1 MATNNCIPVQFLET
15 SSNAFYFGGAESES
29 EVEADS
35 YTDSFHSPT
44 YNLQCKDNKFL
55 LLNNDGQFQLQDLS
69 AQEQCRP
76 DCRFNIHI
84 YNDSS
89 LEQMQ
94 GISVMLYTNRNG
106 KKIMACCRDHNEIY
120 PEAMDLPREIA
131 EAAHKALFC
140 LTKLSG
146 EKYMFESIAYPNKFL
161 GFEPVEGRPS
171 LKKLVLRMKGPDGV
185 DDSSEVNLNRC
196 NE

>member
-15 SSNAFYFGGAESES
+15 SSNAFYFGGAES
-29 EVEADS
+29 
-35 YTDSFHSPT
+35 DSFHSPT